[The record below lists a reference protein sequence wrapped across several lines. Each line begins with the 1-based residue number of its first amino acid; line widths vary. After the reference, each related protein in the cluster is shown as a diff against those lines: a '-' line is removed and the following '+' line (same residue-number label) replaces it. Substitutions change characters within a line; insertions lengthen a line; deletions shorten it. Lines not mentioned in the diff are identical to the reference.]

1 MSAAYAMSD
10 EDDNDPLDDVEIL
23 TENVMKMVEYP
34 AAVRIE
40 ERSWGGQTTLVI
52 HVDQRD
58 RGRVIGT
65 QGANIKLLRELFGIF
80 GARQRKRI
88 AIEVAGD
95 RPHPRAR
102 T

>member
-1 MSAAYAMSD
+1 MNAARVLE
-10 EDDNDPLDDVEIL
+10 EDDDNPLDDVEIL
-23 TENVMKMVEYP
+23 TENVMKMVDHP
-34 AAVRIE
+34 ASVFIE
-40 ERSWGGQTTLVI
+40 ERGAAGNTTLVI

-65 QGANIKLLRELFGIF
+65 QGANIKLLRELMAIYA
-80 GARQRKRI
+80 ARQRKRI
-88 AIEVAGD
+88 VLEVAGD

>member
-1 MSAAYAMSD
+1 MSAAFALD
-10 EDDNDPLDDVEIL
+10 DDNDPLDDVEIL
-23 TENVMKMVEYP
+23 TENVMKMVDHPES
-34 AAVRIE
+34 VFVE
-40 ERSWGGQTTLVI
+40 ERGGVGQTTLVI

-65 QGANIKLLRELFGIF
+65 QGANIKLLRNLFEIF

-88 AIEVAGD
+88 VLEVAGD